1 MIFLPG
7 EPVFY
12 FPTPLPSDDSAEIWT
27 PILQNVLATDGPF
40 TQVSKGRLHDLVT
53 KACTLFPSGL
63 PKLGVV
69 PMKDHLS
76 PDGLYEK
83 FLRSIFARSIPI
95 PLASRWHTVG
105 KTSAFLLLLMR
116 TGMMKFVLTKATDV
130 AYWPGDSIRI
140 DGLKESDYRRK
151 SSARLK
157 RVSEY
162 TPSADFEKDLTIC
175 FVGSIPKW
183 HLVRCVEMNREDS
196 TKTDVGVIHGLKRYK
211 DDIQTILAGENKLLR
226 T

>member
-1 MIFLPG
+1 
-7 EPVFY
+7 
-12 FPTPLPSDDSAEIWT
+12 
-27 PILQNVLATDGPF
+27 
-40 TQVSKGRLHDLVT
+40 
-53 KACTLFPSGL
+53 
-63 PKLGVV
+63 
-69 PMKDHLS
+69 
-76 PDGLYEK
+76 
-83 FLRSIFARSIPI
+83 
-95 PLASRWHTVG
+95 
-105 KTSAFLLLLMR
+105 
-116 TGMMKFVLTKATDV
+116 MMKFVLTKATDV

-196 TKTDVGVIHGLKRYK
+196 TKTDVGIIHGLKRYK
-211 DDIQTILAGENKLLR
+211 DDIQTILAGKNKTVENVINSFSVPSMIPRVRLECYRVLSRCLLYMNEKFLTFNSPLSEAIR
-226 T
+226 GEKSIYEAVEELPVTKICCSPSA